1 MISALAGAASVFL
14 TGLLCWALGGRR
26 PAQGLAMLC
35 VLLAPVYLGL
45 DSYLS
50 MNSWEPVFWMSCLL
64 ALVLVL
70 RGASGRLWLC
80 FGLAAGLGL
89 LNKPSMTFFLLALLA
104 AVLCTPARRILA
116 TRWAAAGVVLL
127 VLVALPNLLWQIHNH
142 WPTLE
147 FLRDGQLRNKN
158 IRLGPFA
165 FLLTQW
171 RDLNP
176 LAAFVWIAGLVW
188 LLRDPLAKPWR
199 WIGIAFLLFLAGMM
213 ALHAKDYYV
222 TPIYPVLFAA
232 GGIVW
237 ERRFAARRRVVAE
250 RVFAFPVFQGTLIA
264 SALLIL
270 PLSLPV
276 LRPAQWLAYTRATH
290 LYGQNTNSEN
300 EPSGPLPQFFG
311 DRFGWQEEADAVT
324 RIYRSLSPA
333 DQKKAGIFCSNYGEA
348 SAIDFLTRGLPVAIS
363 GHNNY
368 FLWGPRGDTGELM
381 IVVSGATPE
390 EMRENYQSVE
400 IAGRMGTDYSL
411 PFEHRNIYLARGRKT
426 TYAADWPD
434 MKNYI

>member
-1 MISALAGAASVFL
+1 
-14 TGLLCWALGGRR
+14 
-26 PAQGLAMLC
+26 
-35 VLLAPVYLGL
+35 
-45 DSYLS
+45 
-50 MNSWEPVFWMSCLL
+50 
-64 ALVLVL
+64 
-70 RGASGRLWLC
+70 
-80 FGLAAGLGL
+80 
-89 LNKPSMTFFLLALLA
+89 
-104 AVLCTPARRILA
+104 
-116 TRWAAAGVVLL
+116 
-127 VLVALPNLLWQIHNH
+127 
-142 WPTLE
+142 
-147 FLRDGQLRNKN
+147 
-158 IRLGPFA
+158 
-165 FLLTQW
+165 
-171 RDLNP
+171 
-176 LAAFVWIAGLVW
+176 
-188 LLRDPLAKPWR
+188 
-199 WIGIAFLLFLAGMM
+199 
-213 ALHAKDYYV
+213 
-222 TPIYPVLFAA
+222 
-232 GGIVW
+232 
-237 ERRFAARRRVVAE
+237 
-250 RVFAFPVFQGTLIA
+250 
-264 SALLIL
+264 
-270 PLSLPV
+270 LSLPV